1 MADEVPASPLQSS
14 WRFRT
19 PVFAT
24 RGIWIMTIGAVAIV
38 ALLRA
43 KREDIPLIVK
53 MLVDSY
59 GFCATGWILA
69 VVIVLTSIILVKL
82 LKSTFKQEIDRLT
95 KERDELQKRLIK

>member
-1 MADEVPASPLQSS
+1 
-14 WRFRT
+14 
-19 PVFAT
+19 
-24 RGIWIMTIGAVAIV
+24 MTIGAVVIV
-38 ALLRA
+38 ALIRA
-43 KREDIPLIVK
+43 RRQDIPLIVK

-82 LKSTFKQEIDRLT
+82 LKSTFKEEIDRLT